1 MYSNKSEAA
10 PAWGTY
16 ADFQAIYTA
25 PVSLTTDSAKTWWYN
40 IKFGRVIT
48 ADVDNCGENEII
60 VTIRGR
66 TAQYWI
72 FKKSTVRYLT
82 MNFNELQ

>member
-1 MYSNKSEAA
+1 MWN
-10 PAWGTY
+10 
-16 ADFQAIYTA
+16 
-25 PVSLTTDSAKTWWYN
+25 L
-40 IKFGRVIT
+40 KFGRVVI

-60 VTIRGR
+60 VTIKGQTTGAGGR

-72 FKKSTVRYLT
+72 FKKNTTKYLT